1 MNSESQSTMQ
11 SRLCISLHPEIFSGQ
26 EMNVSVDCSD
36 GVNRGMTICDT
47 RSWSDAPKNA
57 LVLTDADS
65 EKFET
70 YLMEAILS
78 HDKKWNK
85 SLSLFLLI
93 TESCFTAYQDL
104 PDPVKTVQ
112 RDFRNRSQQA
122 ASALQDSVNER
133 SPVRF
138 HN

>member
-1 MNSESQSTMQ
+1 MCGLDVTCKCGFNREQIQALLAGGEKAKAFGEMMDFYFHTEVYTDKQRIAIHDAVTFMY
-11 SRLCISLHPEIFSGQ
+11 LLHPEIFSGQ
-26 EMNVSVDCSD
+26 EMNVSVDCSE

-78 HDKKWNK
+78 HDKK
-85 SLSLFLLI
+85 
-93 TESCFTAYQDL
+93 
-104 PDPVKTVQ
+104 
-112 RDFRNRSQQA
+112 
-122 ASALQDSVNER
+122 
-133 SPVRF
+133 
-138 HN
+138 

>member
-1 MNSESQSTMQ
+1 MDFYFHTEVYTNKQRIAIHDAVTFMY
-11 SRLCISLHPEIFSGQ
+11 LLHPEMFSGQ
-26 EMNVSVDCSD
+26 EMNVSVDCSE

-78 HDKKWNK
+78 HDKK
-85 SLSLFLLI
+85 
-93 TESCFTAYQDL
+93 
-104 PDPVKTVQ
+104 
-112 RDFRNRSQQA
+112 
-122 ASALQDSVNER
+122 
-133 SPVRF
+133 
-138 HN
+138 